1 MFNNLKGNLM
11 ERYGVKSQKIKGLS
25 LSVLTILIIFS
36 LNTFPLLWSFH
47 RAPVLLTGIFILLF
61 FGVLLYPHNRNWFYG
76 YSNEFKILIQNKRD
90 TLYFIAPFLILPV
103 FWNISPTILFLK
115 FDFYT
120 KIIISWFIFSIIWLN
135 KYYEFTPD
143 KNEYRSSAFYFFIF
157 ASCALWL
164 QLLWKIGAEDVVYK
178 SVSANRFNRLA
189 QAFYYIWE
197 NKPFSSHFLM
207 SFQSVENYN
216 QKIAYV
222 GYSPPFLILIYLYS
236 KVLAFILG
244 VSLEIT
250 TRVTSIFYSLI
261 FAVVY
266 LFTIIN
272 SPDKSP
278 LNKYLVQ
285 FSIFC
290 VFGIMLSI
298 PGFWIELTQDS
309 GTDNVFPLIM
319 YLTLYLFIYVNR
331 KDFTSG
337 WFKTGVIAICLFIP
351 LQGILTIITLAFYVF
366 REDNKS
372 KFFDLVFFLLFA
384 LIVALLSN
392 FYPVIVAKLLHYSNN
407 SSSFLFRS
415 GLDGDISYYKN
426 MLQALVNPI
435 CRSFP
440 REWSSL
446 IPEIIFVVI
455 AYLIGGKKLLKAD
468 PGLWGAYLF
477 LFFPYLFALVL
488 WPQSLSI
495 HPYLYDYM
503 LELPLFFVASSLVVS
518 FSVQKNLRGPF
529 ALLFILGLISL
540 LMYNFTMI
548 AQASRAFSV

>member
-1 MFNNLKGNLM
+1 M
-11 ERYGVKSQKIKGLS
+11 ESYGVKSQNIKGFSLS
-25 LSVLTILIIFS
+25 LVTVLIIFC
-36 LNTFPLLWSFH
+36 LNVFPLLWSFH
-47 RAPVLLTGIFILLF
+47 RAPVLLSSIFILLF
-61 FGVLLYPHNRNWFYG
+61 FGLLFYSYKKCWLYG
-76 YSNEFKILIQNKRD
+76 YTNEFKILIQNKSD
-90 TLYFIAPFLILPV
+90 VLCFIAPFLILPV
-103 FWNISPTILFLK
+103 FWNISPIILFLK

-120 KIIISWFIFSIIWLN
+120 KVIISWFIFSLIWLN
-135 KYYEFTPD
+135 KYYNFTPNKD
-143 KNEYRSSAFYFFIF
+143 EYRSTPFYFFIF
-157 ASCALWL
+157 VSCALWL
-164 QLLWKIGAEDVVYK
+164 LLLWHIGAGDVVYK
-178 SVSANRFNRLA
+178 SVADNRFNRLA

-197 NKPFSSHFLM
+197 NKPFTSHYLL
-207 SFQSVENYN
+207 SFQSVENYD
-216 QKIAYV
+216 QKIAYL

-236 KVLAFILG
+236 KILAFILG
-244 VSLEIT
+244 ISLELT
-250 TRVTSIFYSLI
+250 TRVTSIFYSFI
-261 FAVVY
+261 FSGVY

-272 SPDKSP
+272 NPDKSP

-309 GTDNVFPLIM
+309 GTDNVFPIM
-319 YLTLYLFIYVNR
+319 MYIILYLFVYVNR
-331 KDFTSG
+331 KEFTSI
-337 WFKTGVIAICLFIP
+337 WFKTGVIAICLLIP
-351 LQGILTIITLAFYVF
+351 LQGVLTIFTLAFYVF

-372 KFFDLVFFLLFA
+372 KHSDFVFFLLFA
-384 LIVALLSN
+384 LAVALFSN
-392 FYPVIVAKLLHYSNN
+392 FYPVIIAKLLHYNNN

-415 GLDGDISYYKN
+415 GLDGDVSYYKN

-455 AYLIGGKKLLKAD
+455 AYLIGGNRILKAD
-468 PGLWGAYLF
+468 TGLWGSYLF
-477 LFFPYLFALVL
+477 LFFPYIFALIL
-488 WPQSLSI
+488 WPQSVSI